1 MMKVAIIGHFAFG
14 HTYLDGQTIKTH
26 NVYNALY
33 ENIGK
38 QNVMTLDTYGGL
50 KFFVRMPIVLYKAL
64 IIAKNIIILPAHRG
78 VRIIAP
84 LIVLLNI
91 FFRRK
96 LHYCVIGGWLPSLIA
111 KKPLL
116 RFFLQ
121 RFHCIYV
128 ETSSMLKA
136 LQNQRFTNVIIL
148 PNFKQIPI
156 RSKEEI
162 ATQTF
167 TEPYPLCTFSRVNR
181 KKGIEDAVKIIQNIN
196 QQLQRG
202 VFSLNIYG
210 SIDNEEQEWFEN
222 LQKTFTP
229 YVHYK
234 GCVDAKQSVNVL
246 SQYFA
251 LLFPTQYYTEGIPGT
266 ILDAYAAGL
275 PVISAQWQSF
285 ADIIDNGE
293 TGIGYKFDELDQLKD
308 ILLDIVKK
316 PKKLTP
322 MRYLCIQKAQSYQP
336 KEVINILIK
345 QLI

>member
-1 MMKVAIIGHFAFG
+1 MKVAIIGHFAFG
-14 HTYLDGQTIKTH
+14 HTYSDGQTIKTH
-26 NVYNALY
+26 NVYNALS

-38 QNVMTLDTYGGL
+38 HDVMALDTYGGL
-50 KFFVRMPIVLYKAL
+50 KFFIRMSIVLYKAL
-64 IIAKNIIILPAHRG
+64 AIAKNIIILPAHRG
-78 VRIIAP
+78 IRIIVP
-84 LIVLLNI
+84 SIVLLNI

-96 LHYCVIGGWLPSLIA
+96 LHYCVIGGWLPNLIA

-116 RFFLQ
+116 RFFLKQ
-121 RFHCIYV
+121 FHCIYV

-136 LQNQRFTNVIIL
+136 LQNQGFRNIIVM
-148 PNFKQIPI
+148 PNFKNIPI
-156 RSKEEI
+156 RSIEEI
-162 ATQTF
+162 TTQKF

-181 KKGIEDAVKIIQNIN
+181 KKGIEDAVKTIKDIN
-196 QQLQRG
+196 EQLQRE
-202 VFSLNIYG
+202 VFSLDIYG
-210 SIDNEEQEWFEN
+210 SVSSEEQEWFEN
-222 LQKTFTP
+222 LKKTFTP
-229 YVHYK
+229 NIHYK
-234 GCVDAKQSVNVL
+234 GCTNSEQSVSVL
-246 SQYFA
+246 SKYFA

-285 ADIIDNGE
+285 SDIIDNEE
-293 TGIGYKFDELDQLKD
+293 TGIGYKFDEPNQLKD

>member
-1 MMKVAIIGHFAFG
+1 MKVAVIGHFAFG

-26 NVYNALY
+26 NVYNALS

-50 KFFVRMPIVLYKAL
+50 KFFIRMPIVLCKAL
-64 IIAKNIIILPAHRG
+64 IEAKNIIILPAHRG

-91 FFRRK
+91 FFRQK

-136 LQNQRFTNVIIL
+136 LQNQGFRNTIVM
-148 PNFKQIPI
+148 PNFKNIPI
-156 RSKEEI
+156 RSIEEI
-162 ATQTF
+162 TIQKF

-181 KKGIEDAVKIIQNIN
+181 KKGIEDAVKIIKNIN
-196 QQLQRG
+196 QQLQRDA
-202 VFSLNIYG
+202 FSLDIYG
-210 SIDNEEQEWFEN
+210 SVDSEEQKWFDN
-222 LQKTFTP
+222 LKQTFTP
-229 YVHYK
+229 NIHYK
-234 GCVDAKQSVNVL
+234 GCVDAKQSVSVL

-275 PVISAQWQSF
+275 PIISSQWQSF
-285 ADIIDNGE
+285 ADIIDNEE
-293 TGIGYKFDELDQLKD
+293 TGIGYKFDKPEQLKD

>member
-1 MMKVAIIGHFAFG
+1 MKIAIIGHFAFG

-26 NVYNALY
+26 NVYNALS

-50 KFFVRMPIVLYKAL
+50 KFFIRMPIILYKAL
-64 IIAKNIIILPAHRG
+64 TSAKNIIILPAHRG
-78 VRIIAP
+78 IRIIAP

-116 RFFLQ
+116 RFILQ

-128 ETSSMLKA
+128 ETSSMRKA
-136 LQNQRFTNVIIL
+136 LQDQGFTNVIIL

-162 ATQTF
+162 TKQIF
-167 TEPYPLCTFSRVNR
+167 KEPYPLCTFSRVNR
-181 KKGIEDAVKIIQNIN
+181 KKGIEAAVNIIKDIN
-196 QQLQRG
+196 QQLQKN
-202 VFSLNIYG
+202 VFSLDIYG
-210 SIDNEEQEWFEN
+210 SVDSKEQEWFDN
-222 LQKTFTP
+222 LQKNFTP
-229 YVHYK
+229 QIHYK
-234 GCVDAKQSVNVL
+234 GCVDAEKSVNVL
-246 SQYFA
+246 SQYFL

-285 ADIIDNGE
+285 VDIIDNGQ
-293 TGIGYKFDELDQLKD
+293 TGVGYTFDEPNQLKD
-308 ILLDIVKK
+308 ILLDIVKN

-336 KEVINILIK
+336 EEVIDILIK